1 VFFEGQKRLT
11 TKFPL
16 SVVPM
21 ELAVQWQAR
30 GLHLRLRGVPRDQGT
45 EADELSNGIT
55 WRCKLENEVA
65 VGTATLG
72 FRVLPNLGNWG
83 SNCSTSGKTSKQP
96 SEQRRQ
102 WRRRG
107 NASGQRASDCG
118 HVTHGDERRILTA

>member
-30 GLHLRLRGVPRDQGT
+30 GLHLRLRGVPRDQST

-55 WRCKLENEVA
+55 WRCKPENEVA

-72 FRVLPNLGNWG
+72 FRVLPNLGN
-83 SNCSTSGKTSKQP
+83 
-96 SEQRRQ
+96 
-102 WRRRG
+102 
-107 NASGQRASDCG
+107 
-118 HVTHGDERRILTA
+118 